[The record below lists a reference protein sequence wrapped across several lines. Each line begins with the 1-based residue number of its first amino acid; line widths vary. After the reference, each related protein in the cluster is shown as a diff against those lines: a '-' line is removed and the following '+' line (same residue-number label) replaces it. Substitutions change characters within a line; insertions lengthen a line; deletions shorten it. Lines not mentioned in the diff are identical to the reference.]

1 MKHRPEPD
9 IIRLSNISENRFL
22 TGQTE
27 FGVENESSPQKTF
40 SSLLFSSLLFS
51 SLLFSSLLFSS
62 AARAA
67 GEGSGRGPYVQADL
81 AYAYEHITHDYPE
94 PAGAKKGKIST
105 VSDYFRNIRTHSIH
119 PRVSVGYDFGGWRI
133 AADYA
138 RYRKWNDSKYSV
150 SIKELKENKGENIN
164 VAQYLK
170 TENQENGSFHAVSSL
185 GLSAVYDFK
194 LNDKFKPYIGAR
206 VAYGHIRHQHRS
218 VEQETTIVTTYLQS
232 GKPSPIIRGPTPKP
246 AHQESN
252 SIRRVGLGVIAGV
265 GFDIT
270 PNLTL
275 DAGYRYHNWGRLE
288 NTRFK
293 THEASLGVR
302 YRF

>member
-1 MKHRPEPD
+1 M
-9 IIRLSNISENRFL
+9 SESK
-22 TGQTE
+22 
-27 FGVENESSPQKTF
+27 NESSPKK
-40 SSLLFSSLLFS
+40 LLFSSLLFS

-62 AARAA
+62 AAQAA
-67 GEGSGRGPYVQADL
+67 SEGNGRGPYVQADL
-81 AYAYEHITHDYPE
+81 AYAAERITHDYPE
-94 PAGAKKGKIST
+94 PTGAKKGKIST
-105 VSDYFRNIRTHSIH
+105 VSDYFKNIRTHSIH

-138 RYRKWNDSKYSV
+138 RYRKWNNNKYSV
-150 SIKELKENKGENIN
+150 SIKELRNNNKK
-164 VAQYLK
+164 K

-206 VAYGHIRHQHRS
+206 VAYGHVRHSIDSTKKITASAGGAESAVYSYKNTQD
-218 VEQETTIVTTYLQS
+218 
-232 GKPSPIIRGPTPKP
+232 
-246 AHQESN
+246 AHHQSN

-270 PNLTL
+270 PKLTL

-302 YRF
+302 YR

>member
-1 MKHRPEPD
+1 MNPAPK
-9 IIRLSNISENRFL
+9 N
-22 TGQTE
+22 
-27 FGVENESSPQKTF
+27 
-40 SSLLFSSLLFS
+40 FSSLLFS

-62 AARAA
+62 AAQAA
-67 GEGSGRGPYVQADL
+67 SEDGGRGPYVQADL
-81 AYAYEHITHDYPE
+81 AYAAEHITHDYPE
-94 PAGAKKGKIST
+94 PTGANQGKKIST

-138 RYRKWNDSKYSV
+138 RYRKWNNSKYSV
-150 SIKELKENKGENIN
+150 SIKELKNNNKK
-164 VAQYLK
+164 K

-206 VAYGHIRHQHRS
+206 VAYGHVRHSIDSTKKITAGAGGAGSPVR
-218 VEQETTIVTTYLQS
+218 
-232 GKPSPIIRGPTPKP
+232 PSYKSTQD
-246 AHQESN
+246 AHHQSN

-270 PNLTL
+270 PKLTL
-275 DAGYRYHNWGRLE
+275 DTGYRYHNWGRLE

-293 THEASLGVR
+293 THE
-302 YRF
+302 

>member
-1 MKHRPEPD
+1 MRSTK
-9 IIRLSNISENRFL
+9 N
-22 TGQTE
+22 
-27 FGVENESSPQKTF
+27 F

-62 AARAA
+62 AAQAA
-67 GEGSGRGPYVQADL
+67 SEDGGRGPYVQADL
-81 AYAYEHITHDYPE
+81 AYAAERITHDYPE

-105 VSDYFRNIRTHSIH
+105 VSDYFRNIRTHSVH

-138 RYRKWNDSKYSV
+138 RYRKWNNNKYSV
-150 SIKELKENKGENIN
+150 SIKELLRNDKTSSGKKNHLNIKT
-164 VAQYLK
+164 QK
-170 TENQENGSFHAVSSL
+170 TEHQENGTFHAVSSL
-185 GLSAVYDFK
+185 GLSTIYDF
-194 LNDKFKPYIGAR
+194 DTGSRFKPYIGMR
-206 VAYGHIRHQHRS
+206 VAYGHVRHQVHS
-218 VEQETTIVTTYLQS
+218 MEKETTAVTTYP
-232 GKPSPIIRGPTPKP
+232 GNGGTPSVATEASTKKP
-246 AHQESN
+246 AHHESR
-252 SIRRVGLGVIAGV
+252 SISSLGFGAVAGV
-265 GFDIT
+265 GIDIT

-293 THEASLGVR
+293 THEASLGMR

>member
-1 MKHRPEPD
+1 
-9 IIRLSNISENRFL
+9 
-22 TGQTE
+22 
-27 FGVENESSPQKTF
+27 
-40 SSLLFSSLLFS
+40 
-51 SLLFSSLLFSS
+51 
-62 AARAA
+62 
-67 GEGSGRGPYVQADL
+67 
-81 AYAYEHITHDYPE
+81 HDYPK
-94 PAGAKKGKIST
+94 PTGAKKGKKIST

-138 RYRKWNDSKYSV
+138 RYRKWNDNKYSV
-150 SIKELKENKGENIN
+150 NIEKVRERNNGNTN

-170 TENQENGSFHAVSSL
+170 AENQENGSFHAVSSL

-206 VAYGHIRHQHRS
+206 VAYGHVRHS
-218 VEQETTIVTTYLQS
+218 IDSTKKTTKFLTSSYGGL
-232 GKPSPIIRGPTPKP
+232 SPTVYTEENTQN
-246 AHQESN
+246 AHHQSN

-270 PNLTL
+270 PKLTL
-275 DAGYRYHNWGRLE
+275 DTGYRYHNWGRLE

>member
-1 MKHRPEPD
+1 M
-9 IIRLSNISENRFL
+9 
-22 TGQTE
+22 
-27 FGVENESSPQKTF
+27 
-40 SSLLFSSLLFS
+40 
-51 SLLFSSLLFSS
+51 
-62 AARAA
+62 
-67 GEGSGRGPYVQADL
+67 QADL
-81 AYAYEHITHDYPE
+81 AYAYEHITRDYPK
-94 PAGAKKGKIST
+94 PTDPSKGKIST

-138 RYRKWNDSKYSV
+138 RYRKWNDNKYSV
-150 SIKELKENKGENIN
+150 NIKKLENKNKK
-164 VAQYLK
+164 K

-185 GLSAVYDFK
+185 GLSAVYDF
-194 LNDKFKPYIGAR
+194 DTGSRFKPYIGMR
-206 VAYGHIRHQHRS
+206 VAYGHVRHS
-218 VEQETTIVTTYLQS
+218 IDSTKKITAS
-232 GKPSPIIRGPTPKP
+232 AGGAGSPASYKSTQD
-246 AHQESN
+246 AHHQSN

>member
-1 MKHRPEPD
+1 MQPAK
-9 IIRLSNISENRFL
+9 N
-22 TGQTE
+22 
-27 FGVENESSPQKTF
+27 
-40 SSLLFSSLLFS
+40 LLFSSLLFS

-62 AARAA
+62 AAQAA
-67 GEGSGRGPYVQADL
+67 SEGNGRGPYVQADL
-81 AYAYEHITHDYPE
+81 AYAAERITHDYPE
-94 PAGAKKGKIST
+94 PTGAKKAQLST

-138 RYRKWNDSKYSV
+138 RYRKWNNSKYSV
-150 SIKELKENKGENIN
+150 SIKELKSKSKRE
-164 VAQYLK
+164 LK
-170 TENQENGSFHAVSSL
+170 TVNQENGTFHAVSSL

-206 VAYGHIRHQHRS
+206 VAYGHVRHS
-218 VEQETTIVTTYLQS
+218 ISTKKTTEFLTTASTPDAVS
-232 GKPSPIIRGPTPKP
+232 GAYKVSRTPG

-270 PNLTL
+270 PKLTL
-275 DAGYRYHNWGRLE
+275 DAGYRYHYWGRLE

>member
-1 MKHRPEPD
+1 MNPARKKPS
-9 IIRLSNISENRFL
+9 LL
-22 TGQTE
+22 
-27 FGVENESSPQKTF
+27 F

-62 AARAA
+62 AAQAA
-67 GEGSGRGPYVQADL
+67 SEDGGRGPYVQADL
-81 AYAYEHITHDYPE
+81 AYAAERITHDYPK
-94 PAGAKKGKIST
+94 PTDTNKNKIST

-138 RYRKWNDSKYSV
+138 RYRKWNDNKYSV
-150 SIKELKENKGENIN
+150 DIKELENKNQN
-164 VAQYLK
+164 KRDLK

-206 VAYGHIRHQHRS
+206 VAYGHVRHS
-218 VEQETTIVTTYLQS
+218 IDSTKKTAKILTSSYGGLN
-232 GKPSPIIRGPTPKP
+232 PTVYTEENTQN
-246 AHQESN
+246 AHHQSN
-252 SIRRVGLGVIAGV
+252 SIRRVGLGVIAGI

-275 DAGYRYHNWGRLE
+275 DTGYRYHNWGRLE

>member
-1 MKHRPEPD
+1 MNPAPK
-9 IIRLSNISENRFL
+9 N
-22 TGQTE
+22 
-27 FGVENESSPQKTF
+27 F

-67 GEGSGRGPYVQADL
+67 SEGNGRGPYVQADL
-81 AYAYEHITHDYPE
+81 AYAYEHITHDYPK
-94 PAGAKKGKIST
+94 PTDPSKGKIST

-138 RYRKWNDSKYSV
+138 RYRKWHNNKYSV
-150 SIKELKENKGENIN
+150 SIKELGNRSKKK
-164 VAQYLK
+164 K

-206 VAYGHIRHQHRS
+206 VAYGHVRHS
-218 VEQETTIVTTYLQS
+218 ISTKKTTEFLTVAGARVTVPGTYKVS
-232 GKPSPIIRGPTPKP
+232 TTPG

-265 GFDIT
+265 GFGIT

-275 DAGYRYHNWGRLE
+275 DAGYRYHNWGR
-288 NTRFK
+288 
-293 THEASLGVR
+293 
-302 YRF
+302 

>member
-1 MKHRPEPD
+1 MICIRPTK
-9 IIRLSNISENRFL
+9 N
-22 TGQTE
+22 
-27 FGVENESSPQKTF
+27 
-40 SSLLFSSLLFS
+40 FS

-62 AARAA
+62 AAQAA
-67 GEGSGRGPYVQADL
+67 SEGNGRGPYVQADL
-81 AYAYEHITHDYPE
+81 AYAAERITHDYPK
-94 PAGAKKGKIST
+94 PTGAKKAQLST

-138 RYRKWNDSKYSV
+138 RYRKWNNNKYSV
-150 SIKELKENKGENIN
+150 NTKELGRNDNSTSGVRGHLNI
-164 VAQYLK
+164 QTQK
-170 TENQENGSFHAVSSL
+170 TEHQENGTFHAVSSL

-206 VAYGHIRHQHRS
+206 VAYGHVRHQVRS
-218 VEQETTIVTTYLQS
+218 VQQETDIVTTYPQNAA
-232 GKPSPIIRGPTPKP
+232 PSVTTGGPTPKP
-246 AHQESN
+246 AYHENRS
-252 SIRRVGLGVIAGV
+252 SRRLGFGAMAGV
-265 GFDIT
+265 GIDVA
-270 PNLTL
+270 PGLTL

>member
-1 MKHRPEPD
+1 M
-9 IIRLSNISENRFL
+9 
-22 TGQTE
+22 
-27 FGVENESSPQKTF
+27 
-40 SSLLFSSLLFS
+40 
-51 SLLFSSLLFSS
+51 
-62 AARAA
+62 
-67 GEGSGRGPYVQADL
+67 QADL
-81 AYAYEHITHDYPE
+81 AYAAERITHDYPE
-94 PAGAKKGKIST
+94 PTGTGKNKIST

-138 RYRKWNDSKYSV
+138 RYRKWNNNKYSV
-150 SIKELKENKGENIN
+150 NIENVKKHDNGNRTDR
-164 VAQYLK
+164 K
-170 TENQENGSFHAVSSL
+170 TENQENGTFHAVSSL
-185 GLSAVYDFK
+185 GLSAIYDFQI
-194 LNDKFKPYIGAR
+194 NDKFKPYIGAR
-206 VAYGHIRHQHRS
+206 VAYGHVRHS
-218 VEQETTIVTTYLQS
+218 IDSTKKTTEIVTTVGSNKAADTVLIGISTQD
-232 GKPSPIIRGPTPKP
+232 
-246 AHQESN
+246 AHHQSN

-275 DAGYRYHNWGRLE
+275 DAGYRYHYWGRLE

>member
-1 MKHRPEPD
+1 
-9 IIRLSNISENRFL
+9 
-22 TGQTE
+22 
-27 FGVENESSPQKTF
+27 
-40 SSLLFSSLLFS
+40 
-51 SLLFSSLLFSS
+51 
-62 AARAA
+62 
-67 GEGSGRGPYVQADL
+67 
-81 AYAYEHITHDYPE
+81 HDYPE
-94 PAGAKKGKIST
+94 PTGAKKGTTIST

-138 RYRKWNDSKYSV
+138 RYRKWNNSKYSV
-150 SIKELKENKGENIN
+150 SIKELKNNNKKKKK
-164 VAQYLK
+164 K

-206 VAYGHIRHQHRS
+206 VAYGHVRHS
-218 VEQETTIVTTYLQS
+218 ISTKKTTEFLTTA
-232 GKPSPIIRGPTPKP
+232 GSPGVVPGGYKVSTTPG